1 MIEQPQSTVVERT
14 TRIVSDADGDVKDA
28 DAFLDKEEQEHLIDE
43 EVMVIKHDPITS
55 SLRKTIRHLHSVGGF
70 TARWRG
76 LGAAMTYG
84 VAHAIL
90 VNAFCTIFN
99 PLPLVQAIAYVLS
112 SMILAK
118 LHMTWTH
125 VMVSKPSAKPWF
137 KRMSGDK
144 QVGKALL
151 LPSAVYA
158 IAQILTFALP
168 MLAFAVFTSGDSSS
182 DCQVL
187 GAIGSAVTM
196 LALSV
201 LILLPAS
208 VTLTRIEAS
217 FLPEDEDTIVPFDR
231 TLNGAKSSAVSLDGE
246 QTSVRAKSLFIE
258 AWRSFDMSSR
268 LRLIKFYVKMVGVQF
283 MIVLVGVHVIMAE
296 FWFLGIERLTILAQA
311 GSAQMRL
318 AAMGVEQD

>member
-1 MIEQPQSTVVERT
+1 
-14 TRIVSDADGDVKDA
+14 
-28 DAFLDKEEQEHLIDE
+28 
-43 EVMVIKHDPITS
+43 
-55 SLRKTIRHLHSVGGF
+55 
-70 TARWRG
+70 
-76 LGAAMTYG
+76 MTYG

-99 PLPLVQAIAYVLS
+99 PLPLVQAIAYVVS

-158 IAQILTFALP
+158 IAQILTFGLP
-168 MLAFAVFTSGDSSS
+168 MIAFAVFTSGDSSS
-182 DCQVL
+182 NCQVL
-187 GAIGSAVTM
+187 GAIGSAITM

-231 TLNGAKSSAVSLDGE
+231 TLNGAKPSPVSLDGE
-246 QTSVRAKSLFIE
+246 QTPAGAKSLFIE

-283 MIVLVGVHVIMAE
+283 MIVFVGVHVIMAE
-296 FWFLGIERLTILAQA
+296 FWFVGIERLTILAQA